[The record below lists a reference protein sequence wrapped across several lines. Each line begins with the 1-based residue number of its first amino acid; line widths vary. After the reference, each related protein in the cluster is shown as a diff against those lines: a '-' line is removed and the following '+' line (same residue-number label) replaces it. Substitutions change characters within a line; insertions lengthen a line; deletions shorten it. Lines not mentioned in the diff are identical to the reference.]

1 MVDGSHSDV
10 NDHADGRFAGRVTIT
25 LGDLARDVVKL
36 TAPEQMDL
44 FAEVTARWEAGQ
56 VPTRR
61 RHGWTG
67 GSVAS
72 GFDHIITSQI
82 IYPLLSGT
90 FSQVLGT
97 AMISRPWRRWRR
109 RRHGDVPP
117 LPHVRVVLD
126 AEQIAAF
133 RSICISHGITLGLS
147 KAKAT
152 VLADAVHGAL
162 SQAMA
167 ASEEEK

>member
-1 MVDGSHSDV
+1 MVDGSHSGV
-10 NDHADGRFAGRVTIT
+10 NDQADGRSTGRVTIV
-25 LGDLARDVVKL
+25 LGDLAREVVNA

-44 FAEVTARWEAGQ
+44 FTEVTAQWEAGRIPGRQ
-56 VPTRR
+56 
-61 RHGWTG
+61 RHGWLG
-67 GSVAS
+67 GSVGS
-72 GFDHIITSQI
+72 GFAHTLTCQI

-90 FSQVLGT
+90 LSQVLGT
-97 AMISRPWRRWRR
+97 AVVARPWRRWRR

-117 LPHVRVVLD
+117 LPQVQVVLD
-126 AEQIAAF
+126 ADQIAAF
-133 RSICISHGITLGLS
+133 RSICISHGMTLGLS